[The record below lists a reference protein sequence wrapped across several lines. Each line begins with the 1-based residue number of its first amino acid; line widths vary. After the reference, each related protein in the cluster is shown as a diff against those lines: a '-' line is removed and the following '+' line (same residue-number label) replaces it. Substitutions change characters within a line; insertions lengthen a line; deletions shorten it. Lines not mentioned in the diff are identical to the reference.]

1 MKLAYQGY
9 FEPQGIPSYTGLIQ
23 ADNFGEIDA
32 RDIISIAVQTN
43 RLPSRTLK
51 AT

>member
-1 MKLAYQGY
+1 MKLVYQRY

-23 ADNFGEIDA
+23 AYNFGQLDA

-43 RLPSRTLK
+43 RLPSPT
-51 AT
+51 